1 MLGPPARAAGAC
13 TADTDPAAGACIV
26 APGSIAITRA
36 MQPNISFRRSGLVSM
51 AAKYR
56 ELCETLSWSS
66 RVLSKMSRSADQRG
80 S

>member
-1 MLGPPARAAGAC
+1 MRSPIARTAGAC

-26 APGSIAITRA
+26 APGGIAITRP
-36 MQPNISFRRSGLVSM
+36 MQPNISVRRSGLVSM
-51 AAKYR
+51 AAKYH

-66 RVLSKMSRSADQRG
+66 RVLSKISRSADQRG